1 MRWIINNKSFLCV
14 GCVRFVNLKPDGG
27 EEPRHDEQGDEGED
41 EEHEGV
47 ASAGLEVDQQG
58 APALRLQY
66 QGWCNFKISFNLKK
80 YILRVKEAINDYFV
94 RPYVRLSDMTAPIAP
109 RRTCYIREKY

>member
-1 MRWIINNKSFLCV
+1 MRWIITNKSSLCV
-14 GCVRFVNLKPDGG
+14 GYVRFVNLKPDGG

-58 APALRLQY
+58 APALRLNIRGDVIWVY
-66 QGWCNFKISFNLKK
+66 RLIFKKIF
-80 YILRVKEAINDYFV
+80 
-94 RPYVRLSDMTAPIAP
+94 
-109 RRTCYIREKY
+109 